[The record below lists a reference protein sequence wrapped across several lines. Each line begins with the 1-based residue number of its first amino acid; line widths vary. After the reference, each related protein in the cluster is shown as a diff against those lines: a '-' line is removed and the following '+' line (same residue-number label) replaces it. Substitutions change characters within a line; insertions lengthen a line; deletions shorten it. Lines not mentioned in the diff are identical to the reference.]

1 MNKAKQTFELPRWD
15 TGKESVNAGD
25 VRDTSLIP
33 GLGRSPGVGNGVG
46 AWWPTVQ
53 GVAENWT
60 QLSIHTHIHTHTH
73 THTHTLTNK
82 RQLFNK
88 ISNL

>member
-1 MNKAKQTFELPRWD
+1 MNKAKQTFELPKWD
-15 TGKESVNAGD
+15 TGKETINAGD

-33 GLGRSPGVGNGVG
+33 ELGRSPGVGNGVG
-46 AWWPTVQ
+46 DWWPTVH

-60 QLSIHTHIHTHTH
+60 QLSTHTH
-73 THTHTLTNK
+73 THTQKQASTVQN
-82 RQLFNK
+82 NK

>member
-15 TGKESVNAGD
+15 AGKESVNAGD

-46 AWWPTVQ
+46 AWWPAVH

-60 QLSIHTHIHTHTH
+60 QLSIHTHTH

-82 RQLFNK
+82 CQLFNK